1 MTDDEKLE
9 MLALMRQAI
18 KEEVP
23 PIVREIVRTETAD
36 LRADVSTL
44 KADVASLKEKSNE
57 FDRELSAI
65 NENVQYLI
73 DATAREFRETKSGF
87 VKVEAG
93 FDKLEIRLDNLEV
106 RIAGL
111 ERRFSSLQNQM
122 KWVTDAILDLRA
134 DLKKHQ
140 QEHQNFLTKE
150 ELLKLESRVDRLE
163 AQLVKL
169 LENN

>member
-1 MTDDEKLE
+1 
-9 MLALMRQAI
+9 MRQAI

-36 LRADVSTL
+36 LRTDVAGLKTDVSTL
-44 KADVASLKEKSNE
+44 KTDVTSLKEKSFE

-65 NENVQYLI
+65 NENVQHLI
-73 DATAREFRETKSGF
+73 DVTAGEFREIKARLD
-87 VKVEAG
+87 KMEA
-93 FDKLEIRLDNLEV
+93 RLDNLAV

-111 ERRFSSLQNQM
+111 EKRFSSLENQM
-122 KWVTDAILDLRA
+122 KWATDAILDLRA

-140 QEHQNFLTKE
+140 QEHQNLLTKE

>member
-1 MTDDEKLE
+1 MTDNEKME

-36 LRADVSTL
+36 LRADVADLKTDMSTL
-44 KADVASLKEKSNE
+44 KTDVSGLKEKSFE
-57 FDRELSAI
+57 FDRELTAI

-73 DATAREFRETKSGF
+73 DVTAREFREIK
-87 VKVEAG
+87 AR
-93 FDKLEIRLDNLEV
+93 FDKLEARLDNLEA

-111 ERRFSSLQNQM
+111 ERRFSSLENQM
-122 KWVTDAILDLRA
+122 KWATDAILDLRT

-169 LENN
+169 LKNN